1 MPFYFENK
9 LVLINP
15 ELLYADYQDSTKKL
29 KNYME
34 RQRSFVAGKAGTF
47 KEMKLKRQCLQ
58 ILSSKLQ
65 N

>member
-1 MPFYFENK
+1 MPFYFEKK

-47 KEMKLKRQCLQ
+47 KEMKL
-58 ILSSKLQ
+58 
-65 N
+65 